1 MAEALSFSAQNGKER
16 SYENSNPISVEK
28 GFEIPA
34 ELLRL
39 LEREPE
45 RAIESL
51 EALIRQDKNPN
62 SLSGKEE

>member
-1 MAEALSFSAQNGKER
+1 MKTAI
-16 SYENSNPISVEK
+16 YTPISVEK

>member
-1 MAEALSFSAQNGKER
+1 MKTAI
-16 SYENSNPISVEK
+16 YTPISVEK

-39 LEREPE
+39 SEREPE
-45 RAIESL
+45 RAI

-62 SLSGKEE
+62 SLWGKEE